1 MLFLLQHVIH
11 LVSTTYLFFL
21 FPHLIHLT
29 TNVVPPSASDPSNP
43 LTWAPKVRPSQEEC
57 TPQTANTLQA
67 NDAAGTKAAAA
78 SIEEI
83 DALLVCDLEASF
95 NGSEDQYAVPSLPP
109 IPAPVPGAPAWKC
122 TKCGHDWIENWR
134 RFSCGAW
141 RGGKRGAM
149 KRRAKKKA
157 VPEMD
162 DSGEQPAKKKWKKG
176 NDAILGLPQ
185 EKR

>member
-1 MLFLLQHVIH
+1 M
-11 LVSTTYLFFL
+11 
-21 FPHLIHLT
+21 
-29 TNVVPPSASDPSNP
+29 
-43 LTWAPKVRPSQEEC
+43 
-57 TPQTANTLQA
+57 
-67 NDAAGTKAAAA
+67 
-78 SIEEI
+78 
-83 DALLVCDLEASF
+83 
-95 NGSEDQYAVPSLPP
+95 
-109 IPAPVPGAPAWKC
+109 
-122 TKCGHDWIENWR
+122 
-134 RFSCGAW
+134 CGAW